1 MRLDN
6 NSVVSLADLKTML
19 CLTTDDQDALLNL
32 IINQTVAQTRFK
44 IGLSSSDA
52 FPSELAYIPL
62 EVSVRRYNRV
72 RNEGMKS
79 YSQEGETLT
88 FNDNDFADFIED
100 IDSYQERNNLNG
112 KSYGKARFINAYHSP
127 KEKKQCDLTL
137 K

>member
-1 MRLDN
+1 MSN
-6 NSVVSLADLKTML
+6 NSVVSLEDLKTML

-32 IINQTVAQTRFK
+32 IIDQTVDQTRFK
-44 IGLSSSDA
+44 IGLNSSDA
-52 FPSELAYIPL
+52 FPSELTYIPL

-100 IDSYQERNNLNG
+100 IDSYQERNNMNG
-112 KSYGKARFINAYHSP
+112 KSYGKVRFINAYNSP
-127 KEKKQCDLTL
+127 KEKKTCDLTL